1 MVTNEQPTL
10 VITYKASPAQ
20 KLALAEIISDK
31 ARIVALDELP
41 EPAAR
46 HAALSSAT
54 VLLAHNTAE
63 ELQADE
69 INLIRDARLVQ
80 FLAAGV
86 DFVPLDQL
94 PPQVPVASNAGAQAE
109 SMAEHGLAMALA
121 AAKHLPMEQAKMLRG
136 EFNQFDQTRMVA
148 DSTCGIFGLGGTG
161 LVLAGLLKGLG
172 AQVHGINRRGES
184 SVPIDWVGKPEA
196 LDTMLAASD
205 ILFITA
211 PLTRETLGIIGSRQ
225 LSLMNEDGIL
235 VNLARGELIDEEAL
249 YVHLRANSGFVAC
262 LDAWWVEPV
271 RHGRFEMRFPF
282 LELPNVIA
290 SPHNSAA
297 AGNRRANGIKR
308 AALNCLRA
316 LNGETPLHLIPPD
329 QRAWHIGK
337 KPDPSFNR

>member
-1 MVTNEQPTL
+1 MMVANEQPTL
-10 VITYKASPAQ
+10 VIICKTSHAQ
-20 KLALAEIISDK
+20 KLAVAEIISSK
-31 ARIVALDELP
+31 ARIVSLDEAQ

-46 HAALSSAT
+46 RAALSSAT

-63 ELQADE
+63 ELHADE
-69 INLIRDARLVQ
+69 FELIRHARLVQ

-109 SMAEHGLAMALA
+109 SMAEHGLAMALT
-121 AAKHLPMEQAKMLRG
+121 AAKHLPMEQAKMVRG
-136 EFNQFDQTRMVA
+136 EFNQFGQTRMVA

-161 LVLAGLLKGLG
+161 LMLAGLLKSLG

-196 LDTMLAASD
+196 LDAMLAAAD
-205 ILFITA
+205 IVFITA
-211 PLTRETLGIIGSRQ
+211 PLTRDTLGVIGRRQ

-249 YVHLRANSGFVAC
+249 YLHLRANSSFVAC

-271 RHGRFEMRFPF
+271 RHGRFEMKFPF

-297 AGNRRANGIKR
+297 GGSRRANGIKR
-308 AALNCLRA
+308 AAMNCLRA
-316 LNGETPLHLIPPD
+316 LNGETPLHLIPPE

-337 KPDPSFNR
+337 QE

>member
-1 MVTNEQPTL
+1 MMVANTQPTL
-10 VITYKASPAQ
+10 VITCKVSPAQ
-20 KLALAEIISDK
+20 KLAVSEIISDK
-31 ARIVALDELP
+31 ACIVPLNELQ

-46 HAALSSAT
+46 RAALSSAT

-63 ELQADE
+63 ELQPEE
-69 INLIRDARLVQ
+69 IELISDARLVQ

-86 DFVPLDQL
+86 DFIPLDQL

-121 AAKHLPMEQAKMLRG
+121 AAKHLPMEQANMLRG
-136 EFNQFDQTRMVA
+136 EFNQFDPTRMVA

-161 LVLAGLLKGLG
+161 LVLAQLLKGLG
-172 AQVHGINRRGES
+172 AQVYGINRRGES

-205 ILFITA
+205 IVFITA
-211 PLTRETLGIIGSRQ
+211 PLTRETLGVIGGRE
-225 LSLMNEDGIL
+225 LSLMKTDGIL

-249 YVHLRANSGFVAC
+249 YLHLRANSGFVAC

-297 AGNRRANGIKR
+297 AGKRRANGIKR

-337 KPDPSFNR
+337 Q